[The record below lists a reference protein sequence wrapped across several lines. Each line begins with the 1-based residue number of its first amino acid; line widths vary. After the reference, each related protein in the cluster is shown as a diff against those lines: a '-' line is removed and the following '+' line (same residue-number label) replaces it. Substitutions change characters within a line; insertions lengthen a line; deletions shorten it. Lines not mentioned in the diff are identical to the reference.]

1 MNIKKNLLISLVA
14 FVISLLG
21 SFITYTF
28 AYGSYSGAFFGGALT
43 VALAIVAMEFVEDY
57 VD

>member
-1 MNIKKNLLISLVA
+1 MNIKKNLLIALVA
-14 FVISLLG
+14 FVVSLLG

-28 AYGSYSGAFFGGALT
+28 AYDSFSGAFCGGVLT
-43 VALAIVAMEFVEDY
+43 VTVGVIAMEFVEDY

>member
-21 SFITYTF
+21 SFLTYTL
-28 AYGSYSGAFFGGALT
+28 AYDSFSGAFCGGVIT
-43 VALAIVAMEFVEDY
+43 VALGIIAMEFVEYY